1 MLVIWSQNNKRR
13 ISIQINS
20 LLFVSYY
27 KAYIVNKRNL
37 NDKNYNLHNKMSLYG
52 ILVDF
57 NKIFIDNLYYYL

>member
-37 NDKNYNLHNKMSLYG
+37 NDKNYNLHNKISLYG

-57 NKIFIDNLYYYL
+57 